1 MMETHILESD
11 LFQVVDEPE
20 CVLRQMELLI
30 LGSFLSIIKRTK
42 EVNLTYHHLQ
52 QSRHGWWP
60 LDTTFGHLMQ
70 PDINNE
76 AVMMLWAAGVNN
88 PSRTELQL
96 LSSLE

>member
-11 LFQVVDEPE
+11 LFQDVDEPG

-30 LGSFLSIIKRTK
+30 LGSFPSIIKRTK
-42 EVNLTYHHLQ
+42 EVNLTYHHPQ

-60 LDTTFGHLMQ
+60 FDTSFGHLMQ

-76 AVMMLWAAGVNN
+76 AVTMLWAAGVNN
-88 PSRTELQL
+88 PSWTELQL
-96 LSSLE
+96 LSLE

>member
-1 MMETHILESD
+1 MMETHILENY
-11 LFQVVDEPE
+11 LFQDVDEPE
-20 CVLRQMELLI
+20 YVLRQMEPLI
-30 LGSFLSIIKRTK
+30 LGSIIKRTK
-42 EVNLTYHHLQ
+42 EVNLTYDHLQ

-70 PDINNE
+70 PNINN
-76 AVMMLWAAGVNN
+76 AVMMWSAAGVNN

>member
-1 MMETHILESD
+1 METHILESN

-30 LGSFLSIIKRTK
+30 LASFPSIIKRTK

-88 PSRTELQL
+88 PSQTELQL